1 MDRLS
6 EVERAARESRFSE
19 YGSVNVQ
26 NLKYYQEIRTICE
39 ENSCRNFAAS
49 WACPPAIG
57 TLAECRERVNR
68 YRNMLLFSRKY
79 ALEDS
84 FDFEGMHAG
93 LKDFKRTVDGFQQK
107 IDTLLP
113 MYLLLSNEG
122 CGRCPQCTYPGAP
135 CRFPHLLH
143 HSLEGYIAVILTEAG
158 KDAAKG
164 DMKLWYE
171 DTLNAWEKR
180 LRLASQR
187 IPSLHSSSKELEQY
201 YKRSLISGLVCLWE
215 NDAYV
220 TNPFP
225 ATSGMDGG
233 SICCYPWDVAGYGA
247 RMLVMLLGEQSIS
260 FLKYM
265 LSCGIDSRI
274 CMALDG
280 SGSGWCEYAYSMW
293 SIFNLYCTILS
304 MTGKGWELFG
314 EIRQLFETEEAR
326 LEEWKNLKNYGRQ
339 CNLLEMRSCGY
350 EHYVPSPNA
359 ERAWC
364 YDAIADI
371 AEKMGERD
379 VFRYREKAEAIR
391 ASIRENLWDPE
402 RKWFRCVHPDGH
414 EEVVYSIQ
422 MYDALRMGAC
432 NAEMTEHL
440 LSHLE
445 DGKFLGEYG
454 VSSISGEDEQHYEL
468 NDPDWSGG
476 GCYSGEGPELAETLW
491 QIGRSELAWDVLSR
505 HFWMGTK
512 VPYIPQEH
520 FCDSPMMPENKRANI
535 IAGVAGMQAVLF
547 GLAGFQIDLDGSL
560 RFSPHAAGGV
570 RYEIRGFQH
579 GANVIDLVVD
589 GDEMQIAVNG
599 ELRVQGEIREMSI

>member
-1 MDRLS
+1 
-6 EVERAARESRFSE
+6 
-19 YGSVNVQ
+19 
-26 NLKYYQEIRTICE
+26 
-39 ENSCRNFAAS
+39 
-49 WACPPAIG
+49 
-57 TLAECRERVNR
+57 
-68 YRNMLLFSRKY
+68 
-79 ALEDS
+79 
-84 FDFEGMHAG
+84 
-93 LKDFKRTVDGFQQK
+93 
-107 IDTLLP
+107 
-113 MYLLLSNEG
+113 
-122 CGRCPQCTYPGAP
+122 
-135 CRFPHLLH
+135 
-143 HSLEGYIAVILTEAG
+143 
-158 KDAAKG
+158 
-164 DMKLWYE
+164 
-171 DTLNAWEKR
+171 
-180 LRLASQR
+180 
-187 IPSLHSSSKELEQY
+187 
-201 YKRSLISGLVCLWE
+201 
-215 NDAYV
+215 
-220 TNPFP
+220 
-225 ATSGMDGG
+225 
-233 SICCYPWDVAGYGA
+233 
-247 RMLVMLLGEQSIS
+247 
-260 FLKYM
+260 
-265 LSCGIDSRI
+265 
-274 CMALDG
+274 
-280 SGSGWCEYAYSMW
+280 MW

-314 EIRQLFETEEAR
+314 EIRQLFEAEEAR

-414 EEVVYSIQ
+414 GEVVYSIQ

-520 FCDSPMMPENKRANI
+520 FCDSSMMPENKRANI

-560 RFSPHAAGGV
+560 RISPHAAGGV

-589 GDEMQIAVNG
+589 GGEMQIAVNG
-599 ELRVQGEIREMSI
+599 ELRVQGEIREVSI